1 MALLNES
8 YSHNV
13 FIFGLLFIGPKK
25 VRKPKSDDDG
35 DMSTDEN
42 DEDEDEMS
50 VDDTLDE
57 NLFEIPANFAEDPS
71 RYCQILAMNI
81 HKFSKDLIL
90 PIFSFIRKQV
100 P

>member
-1 MALLNES
+1 LKYWFVSNFWIGEKWL
-8 YSHNV
+8 
-13 FIFGLLFIGPKK
+13 FFGFAFIGPKK

-81 HKFSKDLIL
+81 H
-90 PIFSFIRKQV
+90 
-100 P
+100 